1 MKLKKYGRKRERSLF
16 RNMLYTF
23 LILLLYRFLSH
34 VPLPFVDADA
44 IRSLIDMNGSLGL
57 LNTLTGGNL
66 ANMSVMALGITP
78 YITAS
83 IVLQLMGVLIP
94 KLSEMQKDGST
105 GRKLYNRITIAFGS
119 ILGLLQSV
127 FMLIG
132 YSRNDLLSTDKWYAI
147 AVCSLLMTF
156 GVFLLSFMGD
166 MIQEHFFGNGISLI
180 LAVGILCSYL
190 SDGATLFEVL
200 TADKKWTKAV
210 LACVLAVLAIIVLF
224 AFTVWMNYCEK
235 RIKVNYSR
243 KVSKNGGYQTQM
255 SIIPLRLIGGS
266 VVPVI
271 FASSII
277 TLPALVQSFTGTDVK
292 WLHIFDMN
300 HWFSLDEWWANF
312 GLLFYFAMILW
323 FGYYYQSLNLNEVEM
338 AENMQK
344 QGGTITGVR
353 PGKPTAD
360 YLRSQMRYLTLLGG
374 FGLCLIASVPIF
386 VSSVL
391 HISSLSFLGTSVIIV
406 VSVIMETWGQ
416 YKADNRCVQYKKH
429 KRRLVLFSQKGGQ
442 KYAKKDRREA
452 KSGIV

>member
-1 MKLKKYGRKRERSLF
+1 MKLKKYGRKQERSLF

-44 IRSLIDMNGSLGL
+44 ISSLIDTNGSLGL

-66 ANMSVMALGITP
+66 ENMSVMALGITP

-83 IVLQLMGVLIP
+83 IVLQLLGVLFP

-105 GRKLYNRITIAFGS
+105 GKKKYTRITIVFGS
-119 ILGLLQSV
+119 VLGLLQSV

-132 YSRNDLLSTDKWYAI
+132 YSRNGLLSTDKWYAI
-147 AVCSLLMTF
+147 AICSVLMTL

-166 MIQEHFFGNGISLI
+166 MVQEHFFGNGISLI

-190 SDGATLFEVL
+190 NDGETLFDVL
-200 TADKKWTKAV
+200 TADRKWTKAA
-210 LACVLAVLAIIVLF
+210 LACGIAVMAIIALF

-235 RIKVNYSR
+235 RIRVNYSR
-243 KVSKNGGYQTQM
+243 KVSKNGGSYGSQI

-271 FASSII
+271 FASSLI
-277 TLPALVQSFTGTDVK
+277 TLPALIQSFTGTDVK
-292 WLHIFDMN
+292 WLHVFDMN
-300 HWFSLDEWWANF
+300 HWFSADEWWANL
-312 GLLFYFAMILW
+312 GLFLYFAMILW
-323 FGYYYQSLNLNEVEM
+323 FSYYYQSLNLNEVEI

-344 QGGTITGVR
+344 QGGMISGIR
-353 PGKPTAD
+353 PGKPTEE
-360 YLRSQMRYLTLLGG
+360 YLKSQMRYLTLLGG
-374 FGLCLIASVPIF
+374 IGLCLIACVPIF

-391 HISSLSFLGTSVIIV
+391 HISRLSFLGTSVIIV
-406 VSVIMETWGQ
+406 VSVIMETWSQ
-416 YKADNRCVQYKKH
+416 YKADSRGVRYTKN
-429 KRRLVLFSQKGGQ
+429 KRKPVLFSQKGGR
-442 KYAKKDRREA
+442 KYARKERKNKLD
-452 KSGIV
+452 